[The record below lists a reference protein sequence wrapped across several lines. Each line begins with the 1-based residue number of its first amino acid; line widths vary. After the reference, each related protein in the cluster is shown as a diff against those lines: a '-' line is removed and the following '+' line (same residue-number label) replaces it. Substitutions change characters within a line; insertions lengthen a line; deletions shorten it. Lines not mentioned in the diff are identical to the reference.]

1 MKKVLRE
8 LFSILS
14 PHYRRRVLQLQV
26 GAIIQALLD
35 AIAFGLLYPL
45 LQLLTESSTAKQS
58 QAVVIA
64 GDFLGTHEVGPLK
77 VRLGITIIVFF
88 VLSSLCGIVL
98 SRAQSKVVANSE
110 ADVASRLF
118 NSYLHAPY
126 LEQIQRNSG
135 ELNRNVV
142 SACIDVHQSA
152 LMGFLVLGENIFTV
166 SVLVIVLAIINP
178 LVTLVAV
185 IYFLVA
191 AYLYARVISPRSM
204 HAGERMLEISGVTY
218 KASQE
223 GFQGLKAF
231 QASDSIEAVAE
242 EYGDKRRELA
252 HHRFRSTYYGLLPQ
266 YYMQSAMIGGIVI
279 FCLVIALAGA
289 TNVTAM
295 VGLIV
300 AASIRLLPCLYQM
313 LSSVNR
319 IRNGGA
325 SVHEIYSDLSRLD
338 VDRTPPASPEAAQQ
352 PADTGR
358 WDFADAIVFDRVGFI
373 YPNAIQEAL
382 RDVSLV
388 IRKGSSVGIVGPSGA
403 GKTTMVDLL
412 LGLFPPSRGGIFLDG
427 DSLSGEMIGR
437 WRRQVAYVPQEIF
450 LLDGTV
456 SENVC
461 FDKSVERI
469 DDAAVWHALERAHV
483 ADFIAEL
490 PDGIETVVGERGVL
504 LSAGQRQRIGIA
516 RALYRQPAALI
527 LDEAT
532 SALDTA
538 TEAAFAE
545 TVEQLRGTLTLITV
559 AHRLSTVR
567 HCDTIFLIEGGR
579 LVAEGTFESL
589 RRDSG
594 LFDKMARL
602 ANIESA

>member
-338 VDRTPPASPEAAQQ
+338 VDRTPPASPRPHSSPQTPAAGTS
-352 PADTGR
+352 PTR
-358 WDFADAIVFDRVGFI
+358 SSSI
-373 YPNAIQEAL
+373 
-382 RDVSLV
+382 
-388 IRKGSSVGIVGPSGA
+388 GSDSS
-403 GKTTMVDLL
+403 TRT
-412 LGLFPPSRGGIFLDG
+412 PSR
-427 DSLSGEMIGR
+427 R
-437 WRRQVAYVPQEIF
+437 P
-450 LLDGTV
+450 
-456 SENVC
+456 C
-461 FDKSVERI
+461 
-469 DDAAVWHALERAHV
+469 
-483 ADFIAEL
+483 
-490 PDGIETVVGERGVL
+490 
-504 LSAGQRQRIGIA
+504 
-516 RALYRQPAALI
+516 
-527 LDEAT
+527 AT
-532 SALDTA
+532 S
-538 TEAAFAE
+538 
-545 TVEQLRGTLTLITV
+545 R
-559 AHRLSTVR
+559 S
-567 HCDTIFLIEGGR
+567 
-579 LVAEGTFESL
+579 
-589 RRDSG
+589 
-594 LFDKMARL
+594 
-602 ANIESA
+602 